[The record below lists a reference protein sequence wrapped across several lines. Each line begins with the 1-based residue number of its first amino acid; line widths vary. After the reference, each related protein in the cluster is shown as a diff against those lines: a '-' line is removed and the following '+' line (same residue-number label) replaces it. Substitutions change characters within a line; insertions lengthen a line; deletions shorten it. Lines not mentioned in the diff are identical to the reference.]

1 MELRARLVPALRGY
15 RRVAADACHYPNSFH
30 EGQLMT
36 KTAARSLIGKGIEGF
51 MTFVTFYI
59 IGFCTVITLAW
70 GAISLLSWAIFG

>member
-1 MELRARLVPALRGY
+1 
-15 RRVAADACHYPNSFH
+15 
-30 EGQLMT
+30 MT